1 MKKMKNEAHDK
12 KADVVPKL
20 RFPEFRGSAGWEI
33 KQLTQVASRVTQ
45 RNSTSI
51 EVRVL
56 SNSAVDGV
64 VDQRDFFDKDIANK
78 DNLGNYFVVEKGD
91 FVYNPRISN
100 SAPVGPI
107 SQNKIGRGV
116 MSPLYTVFRFKH
128 DTCGYYDQYFNT
140 DRWYDYLK
148 SVSNTGARHDRMA
161 ISNDAFMGM
170 PIPYPEPIEQQRIAD
185 CLSSLDSLISAHTQK
200 LDGLKV
206 YKKGL
211 MQQLFPAKGE
221 TVPKLRFPEFRGKG
235 EWEEVEIGRIG
246 NVSMCKRILKE
257 QTSIDGNI
265 PFYKIGTFGKQADA
279 YINNE
284 TYEDYKTRFSYPQ
297 KGDILISAAGTIG
310 RLVVFD
316 GTPSY
321 FQDSNIVWIENNEQI
336 VSNQFLYH
344 CYTMVVWSTDTN
356 TIPRLYNDNL
366 RRMKIFSTSKSEQQR
381 IAAFLSSIDNLI
393 TAQAQKIESL
403 KVHKKGLMQQLFP
416 AMDEANA

>member
-1 MKKMKNEAHDK
+1 MKNRKNEAHEK
-12 KADVVPKL
+12 KTGVVPKL
-20 RFPEFRGSAGWEI
+20 RFPEFRGSAGWERNELGQI
-33 KQLTQVASRVTQ
+33 GYFTGGGTPSKANESFWRGNIPWVSSSDIEEESVHSFGISRYITEKALNDSATKLVPANSILLVSRVGVGKLAITKQ
-45 RNSTSI
+45 TLCTS
-51 EVRVL
+51 
-56 SNSAVDGV
+56 
-64 VDQRDFFDKDIANK
+64 QDFT
-78 DNLGNYFVVEKGD
+78 NYTPTEGCLEF
-91 FVYNPRISN
+91 FAY
-100 SAPVGPI
+100 
-107 SQNKIGRGV
+107 
-116 MSPLYTVFRFKH
+116 
-128 DTCGYYDQYFNT
+128 
-140 DRWYDYLK
+140 YLK
-148 SVSNTGARHDRMA
+148 MRSNLLLSFSQGMA
-161 ISNDAFMGM
+161 IKGFTKDDISKLNINLPNPA
-170 PIPYPEPIEQQRIAD
+170 EQQRIAD

-200 LDGLKV
+200 LDGLKT

-221 TVPKLRFPEFRGKG
+221 KVPKLRFPEFRGKG